1 MRIIG
6 KIEIKDKY
14 VIKPVQF
21 EGLRK
26 IGNPEDI
33 INNFYNDNFDEI
45 LIYNVTGSLYGIG
58 WIKKFVEQVLKKTF
72 IPVTIGGGIKTLDQ
86 AKEFF
91 DVGVDKISVNT
102 SIINDFSLVEKLKK
116 EFGGQSVVTSIQA
129 NKINGEWYGFTEMAR
144 TKTKIKVEDL
154 LKRYNESEVGEIL
167 LTSVRRDGTLEGFDE
182 ELLQLSL
189 KYDKVPIIYSGGIK
203 LDDATKLKNYL
214 VEAITVSSSYYYKN
228 FKPTEFKK
236 KLRANDL

>member
-58 WIKKFVEQVLKKTF
+58 WIKKFVEQVLKKTCCTF
-72 IPVTIGGGIKTLDQ
+72 HILSFLHVYMFL
-86 AKEFF
+86 
-91 DVGVDKISVNT
+91 
-102 SIINDFSLVEKLKK
+102 
-116 EFGGQSVVTSIQA
+116 SVVHVSFFCRFYTFHMFS
-129 NKINGEWYGFTEMAR
+129 
-144 TKTKIKVEDL
+144 KV
-154 LKRYNESEVGEIL
+154 KRAKSW
-167 LTSVRRDGTLEGFDE
+167 
-182 ELLQLSL
+182 
-189 KYDKVPIIYSGGIK
+189 K
-203 LDDATKLKNYL
+203 LIA
-214 VEAITVSSSYYYKN
+214 
-228 FKPTEFKK
+228 
-236 KLRANDL
+236 

>member
-167 LTSVRRDGTLEGFDE
+167 LTSVRRDGTLQGFDE

-203 LDDATKLKNYL
+203 LDDAIKLKNYL

>member
-203 LDDATKLKNYL
+203 LDDATKLKNYS

>member
-14 VIKPVQF
+14 VIKPIQF

-33 INNFYNDNFDEI
+33 INRFYNDNFDEI

-58 WIKKFVEQVLKKTF
+58 WIKKFVERVLKKTF
-72 IPVTIGGGIKTLDQ
+72 VPVTIGGGIQNLDQ

-116 EFGGQSVVTSIQA
+116 EFGCQSVVCSIQA
-129 NKINGEWYGFTEMAR
+129 NKINNEWYGFTEMAR

-154 LKRYNESEVGEIL
+154 IKRYNETQVGEIL
-167 LTSVRRDGTLEGFDE
+167 LTSVRRDGTMEGIDE
-182 ELLQLSL
+182 ELLNLSL
-189 KYDKVPIIYSGGIK
+189 KYDKVPIIHSGGVK
-203 LDDATKLKNYL
+203 LDDAKKLKNYAID
-214 VEAITVSSSYYYKN
+214 AITVSSSYYYKN
-228 FKPTEFKK
+228 FKPKEFKK
-236 KLRANDL
+236 NLKSNDI

>member
-14 VIKPVQF
+14 VIKPIQF

-26 IGNPEDI
+26 VGNPEKI
-33 INNFYNDNFDEI
+33 IDNFYKDNFDEI

-72 IPVTIGGGIKTLDQ
+72 IPVTIGGGIQNLDQ

-91 DVGVDKISVNT
+91 DVGVDKIAVNT

-116 EFGGQSVVTSIQA
+116 EFGCQSVVCSIQA
-129 NKINGEWYGFTEMAR
+129 NKINDEWYGFTEMAR
-144 TKTKIKVEDL
+144 TKSKLKVEDL
-154 LKRYNESEVGEIL
+154 LNRYNKSQVGEIL
-167 LTSVRRDGTLEGFDE
+167 ITSVRRDGTMAGFDE
-182 ELLQLSL
+182 ELLQLCL
-189 KYDKVPIIYSGGIK
+189 KYNKVPIIYSGGIK
-203 LDDATKLKNYL
+203 SNDAKKIKNYSL
-214 VEAITVSSSYYYKN
+214 DAITVSSSYYYKN
-228 FKPTEFKK
+228 FEPNEFKK
-236 KLRANDL
+236 NLGINDL

>member
-14 VIKPVQF
+14 VIKPIQF

-33 INNFYNDNFDEI
+33 INKFYNDNFDEI

-91 DVGVDKISVNT
+91 DVGVDKVSLNT

-116 EFGGQSVVTSIQA
+116 EFGCQSVVTSIQA
-129 NKINGEWYGFTEMAR
+129 NKINDEWYGFTEMAR

-167 LTSVRRDGTLEGFDE
+167 LTSVRRDGTLQGFDE

-189 KYDKVPIIYSGGIK
+189 KYDKVPIIYGGGIK
-203 LDDATKLKNYL
+203 LDDAKKLKNYS
-214 VEAITVSSSYYYKN
+214 VDAITVSSSYYYKN
-228 FKPTEFKK
+228 FKPNEFKK
-236 KLRANDL
+236 NLGTNDI